1 MSTVTGLRCLK
12 GVMSYHAPTY
22 RQQAVMHR
30 GLRHI
35 NLSVSGLPLSR
46 FISITA
52 PCCWLLPKY

>member
-1 MSTVTGLRCLK
+1 MCSK
-12 GVMSYHAPTY
+12 GVISYHAPID
-22 RQQAVMHR
+22 RQQAVVHR

-35 NLSVSGLPLSR
+35 NLCLSGLPLSR